1 MINSVTLNIIR
12 NITGSFSRQ
21 IMKNIFRLVQVKE
34 DSDKIE
40 RIVNTS
46 LILENKGRLKSKFL
60 VTTKQINTAQ

>member
-1 MINSVTLNIIR
+1 
-12 NITGSFSRQ
+12 
-21 IMKNIFRLVQVKE
+21 MKNIFRLVQVKE